1 MIGSGLFQS
10 ILSNDPLDL
19 QFHNNKYLNMVKYFC
34 MRPDATETLDTD
46 SILLNGG
53 VPHRDSTGENLSN
66 VTVKIRST
74 QSSLLLVVV
83 VQPHWPQLILSVLDG
98 VQGFIV

>member
-1 MIGSGLFQS
+1 ML
-10 ILSNDPLDL
+10 
-19 QFHNNKYLNMVKYFC
+19 
-34 MRPDATETLDTD
+34 PDAAETLDTD

-53 VPHRDSTGENLSN
+53 VSHGDSPGENLSD

-83 VQPHWPQLILSVLDG
+83 VQPHWS
-98 VQGFIV
+98 